1 LTFTSPSG
9 KILSSEVN
17 DMGRKWQSA
26 NIRCDLLERFKQLD
40 GSVNAHIQRALEIYL
55 IMMEE
60 KVDGHPT
67 ADSKRD

>member
-1 LTFTSPSG
+1 
-9 KILSSEVN
+9 
-17 DMGRKWQSA
+17 MGRKWQSA